1 MRSER
6 SFGSHDDWRFT
17 KQALLALQDS
27 AESFI
32 VQLLEDSYLCT
43 YHRGRVTLII
53 RDMILA
59 RMLRRD
65 LLVL

>member
-1 MRSER
+1 MQDER
-6 SFGSHDDWRFT
+6 SFGSHEDWRCT

-32 VQLLEDSYLCT
+32 VQLLEDSYLCS
-43 YHRGRVTLII
+43 YHRGRVTLTI

-65 LLVL
+65 PLIV